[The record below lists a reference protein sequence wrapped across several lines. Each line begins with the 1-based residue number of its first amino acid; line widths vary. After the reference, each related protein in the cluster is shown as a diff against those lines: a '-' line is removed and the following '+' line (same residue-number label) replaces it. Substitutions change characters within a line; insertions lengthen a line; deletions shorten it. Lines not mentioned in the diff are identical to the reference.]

1 MINDLLRLHSLTIGS
16 RFVYSFFI
24 KNIIQSFKISQV
36 KVAGMAYVNLTIDEE
51 DSLISF
57 PNNISHMLIKKKK
70 INLLQLIREKAE
82 HLILRK
88 R

>member
-1 MINDLLRLHSLTIGS
+1 
-16 RFVYSFFI
+16 
-24 KNIIQSFKISQV
+24 
-36 KVAGMAYVNLTIDEE
+36 MAYVNLSIDEE

-57 PNNISHMLIKKKK
+57 PNNISHMLVKKKK
-70 INLLQLIREKAE
+70 INLLQLIKEKAE